1 MDFCVPISN
10 GHINLQFIHFSPSS
24 WQGSIYLFLNWPE
37 LHKADINYYWK
48 QTFIKA
54 RSFQRPQIMQ
64 YFPISFVF
72 PWSVILRFWSQF
84 WRGTEV
90 SRMSALASSAQT
102 KEPHLGQMPTQVRRS
117 LFRGLRNSRQPQHLS
132 YPPCLHTGLSCS
144 NPHPPPPAFMLHSEV
159 NKKTSTCYSVIKAGV
174 FLVAFYFY
182 KIPF

>member
-54 RSFQRPQIMQ
+54 GSFQRPQIMQ

-72 PWSVILRFWSQF
+72 PWSVILGFWSQF

-102 KEPHLGQMPTQVRRS
+102 KEPHPGQIPTQVRRS
-117 LFRGLRNSRQPQHLS
+117 QFRGLRNSCQPQHLS
-132 YPPCLHTGLSCS
+132 YPPRLHTGLSCS
-144 NPHPPPPAFMLHSEV
+144 NPHHPPPAFLLHSEV
-159 NKKTSTCYSVIKAGV
+159 NKKIQHMLVRHKSWS
-174 FLVAFYFY
+174 FLSSILFL
-182 KIPF
+182 